1 MHRYW
6 TWGIIIVLAAS
17 NLVLVALL
25 LMRGRPLPP
34 GGEGPGPEFLVRELR
49 LTGDQRREFE
59 KLLEIHHR
67 ERQALLDQMRQNK
80 LEFFG
85 LLGQPDVEG
94 SILQRK
100 SEDIGRLQSE
110 IDMLVYRHLAQLR
123 AICDE
128 AQQAKLDNLIIEGVR
143 AGGPPAP
150 SS

>member
-6 TWGIIIVLAAS
+6 TWGIIIALAAS
-17 NLVLVALL
+17 NIVLVALL
-25 LMRGRPLPP
+25 LMSGRPLPP

-59 KLLEIHHR
+59 KLLQIHHR
-67 ERQALLDQMRQNK
+67 ERQALLDQMRQKK

-85 LLGQPDVEG
+85 SLTQPDVEG

-123 AICDE
+123 SICDE
-128 AQQAKLDNLIIEGVR
+128 AQRTKLDNLIMQGVR

-150 SS
+150 RS